1 MTQKKN
7 DLAIIAESDLSLISD
22 NALNAKQMQVL
33 LQRTPAQFVKERP
46 AKGGGKWNYV
56 TGGYVRKCLNL
67 MFGFKW
73 SFEVVSEQI
82 IHGEAVVKGRLTI
95 NAGSTEIV
103 KMQFGNKE
111 IVCRRGTEIPLS
123 IGNDLKAAATDALK
137 KCAAEIGLAADIYN
151 QEDFQEVHVETLTV
165 EDLQQLYNEK
175 KAFLNEEQAT
185 AVERIINKKEVHS
198 YKRAFDFLNG
208 VFEEKEGG
216 AK

>member
-165 EDLQQLYNEK
+165 EDLQALYSEK
-175 KAFLNEEQAT
+175 KAFLNKEQAT
-185 AVERIINKKEVHS
+185 AVERIIDKKEVHS